1 MEQIKEEVRR
11 KLADEKKAAKSRL
24 PGISDHKQQIGG
36 VVGSLTS
43 DGLQGTSN

>member
-24 PGISDHKQQIGG
+24 PGISDHKQQIGA
-36 VVGSLTS
+36 VGSLTS
-43 DGLQGTSN
+43 DGLAGASH